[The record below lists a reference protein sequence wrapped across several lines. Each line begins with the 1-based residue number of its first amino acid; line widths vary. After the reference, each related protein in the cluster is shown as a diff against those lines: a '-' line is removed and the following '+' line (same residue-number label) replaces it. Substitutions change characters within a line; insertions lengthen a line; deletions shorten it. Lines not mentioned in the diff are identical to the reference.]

1 MSLFS
6 FNIKKAILFLS
17 LFAIN
22 AATQAQNALLFNGST
37 SYVEIPYAATN
48 NPAQF
53 TVEFWARVDGGAGDF
68 RAPLSNRNYPP
79 VTGFN
84 FYATTANIWSFTG
97 GSGSGNWSELNG
109 PAVVIGQW
117 THLAATYDG
126 TSYRFYVNGILVNTL
141 VAGFSVNTS
150 RPMRIGAGRTEGGP
164 LYYFPGAV
172 DEVKIWNY
180 ARSASQINDNK
191 NVNLSLPQSGLM
203 SYYQFED
210 GLATS
215 KTGINNGTLIN
226 APTSVTGVSFTIAPT
241 ITNFNNITKTY
252 FDASYTIAAPTSN
265 SSGAFTYTSNNSAV
279 ATVSGTTVT
288 ILGAGTATITAAQ
301 AGDATYYSSSVTST
315 LTVNSVSIV
324 TKNGEFSTTNFNYV
338 NKNGALST
346 SNSVTIYGQA
356 VSTKSNDGLSAATAG
371 VSALQ
376 IKTDFPSAVDGVY
389 WIDVPGYSPKQ
400 TYCLMDSAYDG
411 GGWMLALKTTTGTTF
426 NYGATYWTTANTLNP
441 NDVTRNNAD
450 AKYDVMNG
458 FSAKDMMALWPD
470 IPNVAAESGSIDG
483 LTQWSWL
490 QNDFNTGTRVT
501 PLSFFTTANNS
512 FISDADLFSG
522 KGTAFS
528 GQTQVRFYGF
538 NYTVNASAKVRW
550 GFAWNENSAGLF
562 PSGDQGSNDVSGG
575 IGMSS
580 TYGNYS
586 AGDKIN
592 CCQNT
597 TGINRSARVEIYIR

>member
-22 AATQAQNALLFNGST
+22 AATQAQNALLFNGSN

-53 TVEFWARVDGGAGDF
+53 TVEFWARVDGGSGTF
-68 RAPLSNRNYPP
+68 RAPLSSRQGGPP
-79 VTGFN
+79 YNGYN
-84 FYATTANIWSFTG
+84 FYANTGNTWNFTG
-97 GSGSGNWSELNG
+97 GSGVWEGLSG

-126 TSYRFYVNGILVNTL
+126 TTYRFYVDGVLVNTL

-150 RPMRIGAGRTEGGP
+150 RPMRIGAGTTEISTP
-164 LYYFPGAV
+164 NYYFPGAV

-301 AGDATYYSSSVTST
+301 AGDATYYSSSVTYT

-356 VSTKSNDGLSAATAG
+356 VSTKSNDGLSAASAG

-376 IKTDFPSAVDGVY
+376 IKTDFPSAVDGLY
-389 WIDVPGYSPKQ
+389 WIANSNINSGTPFQIYADM
-400 TYCLMDSAYDG
+400 TTDG
-411 GGWMLALKTTTGTTF
+411 GGWTLIMKNSNNAGWNYTNAISLNTTIPYSNTADVISTSTV
-426 NYGATYWTTANTLNP
+426 NYSIIGWADYIKKSESGFQYMIDATSRRSYGGIWTANGNYSFVKTDNSQTNITLDTKFGTWNYV
-441 NDVTRNNAD
+441 ND
-450 AKYDVMNG
+450 
-458 FSAKDMMALWPD
+458 
-470 IPNVAAESGSIDG
+470 DG
-483 LTQWSWL
+483 ISERMPWY
-490 QNDFNTGTRVT
+490 QNDCGAITTDNGGGHWWGTLISRCGWNPT
-501 PLSFFTTANNS
+501 PW
-512 FISDADLFSG
+512 ISDAG
-522 KGTAFS
+522 
-528 GQTQVRFYGF
+528 
-538 NYTVNASAKVRW
+538 
-550 GFAWNENSAGLF
+550 
-562 PSGDQGSNDVSGG
+562 GG
-575 IGMSS
+575 IA
-580 TYGNYS
+580 NR
-586 AGDKIN
+586 DP
-592 CCQNT
+592 
-597 TGINRSARVEIYIR
+597 GIIWYWVR